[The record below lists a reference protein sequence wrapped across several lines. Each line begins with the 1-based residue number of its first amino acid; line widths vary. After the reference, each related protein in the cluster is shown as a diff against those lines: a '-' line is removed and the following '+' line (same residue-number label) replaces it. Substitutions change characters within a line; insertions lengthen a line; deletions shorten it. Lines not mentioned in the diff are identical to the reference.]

1 MKYLISLLAL
11 TLLVSTRAEAQP
23 YTRIIPATS
32 SVTFR
37 YSQMGV
43 AMDGRFRNFS
53 PEVRLD
59 PAKPQDT
66 QARVLIDLASVDT
79 GSSEADAEVIGKSWF
94 NVAAHPTALFVLES
108 LKQTGPGQ
116 FEAAGKLTLKGRSR
130 EIKAPLKL
138 SPRGVLTGGFIIRRA
153 DYAIGEGMWSKF
165 DVVANDVTVNLSFT
179 LKEST

>member
-43 AMDGRFRNFS
+43 AMDGRFRKFS
-53 PEVRLD
+53 AEVRLD

-66 QARVLIDLASVDT
+66 QARVLIDLASIDT
-79 GSSEADAEVIGKSWF
+79 GSSEADAEVIVVQRRGTPNRPIRTRKPQ
-94 NVAAHPTALFVLES
+94 ADRA
-108 LKQTGPGQ
+108 
-116 FEAAGKLTLKGRSR
+116 RS
-130 EIKAPLKL
+130 I
-138 SPRGVLTGGFIIRRA
+138 
-153 DYAIGEGMWSKF
+153 
-165 DVVANDVTVNLSFT
+165 
-179 LKEST
+179 